1 MAKVP
6 YRKIKI
12 YENEHIFAPD
22 KEVTA
27 SFGVYRRSNDGE
39 LGWARHIPTEHFPVN
54 PQSGVQA
61 NSITGYQAGAMLS
74 QMVYG
79 VHESVDEQKIQ
90 KIVKGNHGL
99 ISRIRRACKNSK

>member
-6 YRKIKI
+6 YCEIKI
-12 YENEHIFAPD
+12 YKKEHIFTPD

-39 LGWARHIPTEHFPVN
+39 LGWASYIPTEHLPVN

-61 NSITGYQAGAMLS
+61 NSITDYQAGAMLS

-79 VHESVDEQKIQ
+79 VRKPVDEQKIQ